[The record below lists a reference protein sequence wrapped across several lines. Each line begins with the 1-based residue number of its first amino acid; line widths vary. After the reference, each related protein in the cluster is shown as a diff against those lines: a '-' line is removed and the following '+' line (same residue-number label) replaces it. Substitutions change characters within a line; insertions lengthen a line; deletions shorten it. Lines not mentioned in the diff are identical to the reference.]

1 MTELIAV
8 MTITILAVISPGADF
23 AMVTRSSYLFGRS
36 AGLCSA
42 VGISLGVQVHVMYT
56 MLGVGVLIT
65 HSPWVFDILKYIGA
79 IYLIYIGFKT
89 ISSLAIVEKNIIK
102 GKDDFTRS
110 NFIALKTG
118 FLTNAFNP
126 KTMLFVI
133 SVYTQF
139 VSNET
144 PLTTLVGYGLF
155 MSISHLIWFSFIA
168 LFFSNYRLRSIMI
181 NGQTYV
187 NKVIGGCLMVLG
199 LSLVFVPL
207 SHV

>member
-1 MTELIAV
+1 MAELIAV
-8 MTITILAVISPGADF
+8 ISITILAVISPGADF
-23 AMVTRSSYLFGRS
+23 AMVTRNSYLFGRS
-36 AGLCSA
+36 AGIYSA

-56 MLGVGVLIT
+56 MLGAGVLIT

-79 IYLIYIGFKT
+79 LYLMYIGFKT
-89 ISSLAIVEKNIIK
+89 ISSVTTVENNTVENR
-102 GKDDFTRS
+102 DYASQS
-110 NFIALKTG
+110 NVIALKTG

-144 PLTTLVGYGLF
+144 PLTTLIAYGLF
-155 MSISHLIWFSFIA
+155 MSISHLLWFSFIA
-168 LFFSNYRLRSIMI
+168 LFFSHPRLRSIMI
-181 NGQTYV
+181 NGQSYV
-187 NKVIGGCLMVLG
+187 NKVIGSCLMGLG